1 MRFSGMKRILIG
13 PNVSPPMATTLV
25 GALVDGKANFMAVA
39 WLSRVNLKPPM
50 ISVSINKARYTR
62 RGIIENGTFSVCLP
76 TLEMREVTDY
86 CGVVSG
92 RKVNKSQ
99 LFDVFYG
106 ELKTAPMIAEC
117 PLNMECRLAHKVELP
132 THGIFVGEIVAAYC
146 EESFLTD
153 GEPDMVKIN
162 PLLLTMEDKRY
173 WSFGEQVGLAWKDG
187 LQYQSK

>member
-1 MRFSGMKRILIG
+1 MNRISIG
-13 PNVSPPMATTLV
+13 ANVSPPMATTLV
-25 GALVDGKANFMAVA
+25 GAMVEGKANFMAVA

-50 ISVSINKARYTR
+50 ISVSINKARHTR
-62 RGIIENGTFSVCLP
+62 RGIVENGTFSVCLP
-76 TLEMREVTDY
+76 SVDMREVTDY

-92 RKVNKSQ
+92 RKVDKSQ

-117 PLNMECRLAHKVELP
+117 PLNMECRLAQTVELP

-146 EESFLTD
+146 EERFLTD
-153 GEPDMVKIN
+153 GEPDMRKIN

-173 WSFGEQVGLAWKDG
+173 WAFGEQVGLAYEDG
-187 LQYQSK
+187 LKYQLE